1 MAKHQDRLCR
11 KCGAVI
17 GIDDDR
23 CDRCGASNPVTLPWY
38 GPLVGFAIVGLI
50 VWLLVDFSGW
60 QRILERLF
68 D

>member
-1 MAKHQDRLCR
+1 MAKDKERHCR

-23 CDRCGASNPVTLPWY
+23 CQACGTANPVTFPWY
-38 GPLVGFAIVGLI
+38 APVVGFAIIALI
-50 VWLLVDFSGW
+50 AWLLVDFSVLVG
-60 QRILERLF
+60 IFERLF

>member
-1 MAKHQDRLCR
+1 MAKQRRCR

-23 CDRCGASNPVTLPWY
+23 CQACGTANPVTFPWY
-38 GPLVGFAIVGLI
+38 TPVVGFAIIGLI
-50 VWLLVDFSGW
+50 VYFLVDLSVWEG
-60 QRILERLF
+60 IIGRLF